1 MGSHDRRKQY
11 GIALSH
17 YDAMKK
23 DLGKL
28 HNKDRKLLEET
39 LDVEE
44 EYSNEVN
51 SLNTNEND

>member
-1 MGSHDRRKQY
+1 
-11 GIALSH
+11 
-17 YDAMKK
+17 MKK
-23 DLGKL
+23 DLGNISK
-28 HNKDRKLLEET
+28 KDRKLLEET